1 MPRLDSETTVVGQGM
16 RVRGDLTGDGDL
28 VVHGNVEGTITL
40 GGGLRISATGRV
52 DAEVIASR
60 VHVAGVLE
68 GRVQATQQVAIAK
81 TGTLTG
87 LVRGLL
93 TVEEGGVF
101 QGRLE
106 VDTPAERASTTPGS
120 AAPDAS
126 ETPSSSSSPSLRL
139 EAPARTPRRLT
150 SPSGGH
156 PAVPSPGH
164 QRALQ
169 VLDEP
174 PPAAPTTARMKAISE
189 TDVKTAERIRS
200 ASSPS
205 GSGLGSA
212 TPSGSRLSGPTPSGS
227 RLSSPTPSMP
237 PRPTPPTRRAPTAET
252 PALRPP
258 PLRPGTPPRAPAPP
272 VPAPPKL
279 ASSPQAELEDSWFEE
294 ADFLVKKAD
303 GPSEPA
309 AGSKKKRR
317 PPKKRR

>member
-1 MPRLDSETTVVGQGM
+1 MPRMDTETTVIGQGV

-40 GGGLRISATGRV
+40 GGGLRISKTGRV

-60 VHVAGVLE
+60 VHIAGVLE
-68 GRVQATQQVAIAK
+68 GRVQATQQVAITK
-81 TGTLTG
+81 TGKLAG

-93 TVEEGGVF
+93 TVEEGGIF

-106 VDTPAERASTTPGS
+106 VDTPADQASTTPGS
-120 AAPDAS
+120 AAPDA
-126 ETPSSSSSPSLRL
+126 TSSGSAPSLRL
-139 EAPARTPRRLT
+139 EAPKKTPRRLT

-156 PAVPSPGH
+156 PAVPPPVHPRGIP
-164 QRALQ
+164 

-174 PPAAPTTARMKAISE
+174 PPAAPTTARMKAISDTE
-189 TDVKTAERIRS
+189 VIAAKRS
-200 ASSPS
+200 RAASSPRVPTPS
-205 GSGLGSA
+205 TSPRPST
-212 TPSGSRLSGPTPSGS
+212 TPSGA
-227 RLSSPTPSMP
+227 TPSMP
-237 PRPTPPTRRAPTAET
+237 PRPTPPKRRAPTAET

-258 PLRPGTPPRAPAPP
+258 PLRQGTPPRAAAGA

-294 ADFLVKKAD
+294 ADFLVKKGD
-303 GPSEPA
+303 GASKPA
-309 AGSKKKRR
+309 ARSKKKRR